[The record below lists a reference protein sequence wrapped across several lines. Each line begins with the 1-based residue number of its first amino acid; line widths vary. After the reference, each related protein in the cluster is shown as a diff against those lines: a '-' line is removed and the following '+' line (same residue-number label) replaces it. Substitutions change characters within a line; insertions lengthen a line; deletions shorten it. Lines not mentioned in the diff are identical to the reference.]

1 MRRFLQTR
9 LQRLSSRKGKEES
22 TDHKKAIGD
31 HKVRAILES
40 DPSVL
45 SVSVLGREGGVS
57 SIARS
62 AQLHKEEY
70 ADERTLQQLGTVG
83 TVILGAAV
91 KAEGLFGS
99 TEFILGTLKKGKI
112 LLVNLPEYDSALAVR
127 LSRAANAEYLFGK
140 ISEILARG

>member
-1 MRRFLQTR
+1 
-9 LQRLSSRKGKEES
+9 LSSRKDKQES
-22 TDHKKAIGD
+22 GEHKKVIGD
-31 HKVRAILES
+31 HKLRAILES

-57 SIARS
+57 SIVRS
-62 AQLHKEEY
+62 AQLRKEEH

-83 TVILGAAV
+83 TVILGAAT
-91 KAEGLFGS
+91 KAEGLFGG
-99 TEFILGTLKKGKI
+99 TEFILGAFKNGKI

-127 LSRAANAEYLFGK
+127 LSRVASAESLYGK